1 MAVPGVAAAA
11 EVSTERLAEVE
22 ALLAQRVSEP
32 VRARWRWEVNL
43 GQPNLQR
50 FRAQL
55 SEARRG
61 REALLARDAA
71 LSEAEQQRLQGFLRL
86 EMALLRWFQ
95 ARGEREAARRAR
107 RRKPGGVAERAAAS
121 AAGGEGSAAPPARAK
136 EEEEEE
142 AAPPPSEDK
151 EPPGLPPMPSEPAA
165 ATRTTS
171 VGKVAALREALL
183 SVVTELEAAKGRGRP
198 VWAARKLEAALA
210 AFLDDR
216 LWESLRDL
224 GRAVRKEG
232 RARVRQLLALREV
245 LEEEGWAES
254 AEAMRRELEGL
265 RTGLR
270 EAPLEE
276 LQPLLE
282 KAEALLRKTDC
293 WEVACLEKGLWAGPL
308 EEAEAARREA
318 EALRQTLRQ
327 VPLGQG
333 EVALRR
339 VGQEAPVKEVHL
351 LWEKAAALET
361 QALAFWSDTLKRAE
375 EMLDQVD
382 ALRSALQNSS
392 LKEALWEKVE
402 ELRDALRETTREKVG
417 LLPLDLWGKSPREMC
432 SRLHKLCRDW
442 LQPEKKTKAQML
454 DLVILEQLLV
464 VLPTEIASWVQE
476 CGAETSAQAVALAEG
491 FLLSQAEKKQ
501 QKELQVQK
509 PFLEAIPR
517 HPKWRKDLP
526 DASQELPFRGIPQED
541 PIWDTSGGL
550 SPFPS
555 GTERVAEPAVQGLVS
570 FEEVAVCFS
579 KEEWIQLDPR
589 QKALHGEVMRENLR
603 NVASLDAVGQEN
615 VGYRQILEALRRKEG
630 RDQTELKSRE
640 RNQSKDGSRKYST
653 FQRDEIQDGA
663 APHIPKGKRTKCF
676 GESVKTFGEN
686 LDLKECDQTHAK
698 EEEDQDRED
707 EKSYSWTFILSLR
720 DRINMGEKPYKCREC
735 GKNFRSSSQVTS
747 HRRIHTGEKP
757 YKCLECGKSFSWS
770 NDLTC
775 HKRIHTGEK
784 LYKCSECG
792 RSFRRNSQLA
802 YHKRLHAGEKP
813 YKCMEC
819 GKNFLWS
826 YQLTSHKMIHT
837 GEKPYKCPECGK
849 SFRRSS
855 ELTSHRRIHTGEKPY
870 KCMECGRGFRGSS
883 ELTSHRRVHTGEKPY
898 KCIECGRTFRRN
910 SQLAYHKRLHSGEKP
925 YKCMECGKNF
935 FWSYQLTSHKMIHTG
950 EKPYKCIECG
960 KSFRGSRELS
970 SHKRIH
976 TLEELHKCLECG
988 KAFRSSSE
996 LTSHRKIHPR
1006 ERPYICME
1014 CGKNFCWS
1022 SQLTSHKRTH
1032 LGENPYKCVD
1042 CGKSFGESSELTS
1055 HKKIHLGERPYKCM
1069 KCGKSFRRNS
1079 QLSCHKRIHTGEK
1092 PFKCAECGKSFRQS
1106 SHLISHKNIHTGE
1119 KPYQCMECGKAFKRS
1134 SELASHK
1141 RIHMGGKPYE

>member
-1 MAVPGVAAAA
+1 MAAPA
-11 EVSTERLAEVE
+11 EVFPERLAEVE
-22 ALLAQRVSEP
+22 ALLAERVSEP

-43 GQPNLQR
+43 GQPNLHR

-61 REALLARDAA
+61 RDALLARDAA

-107 RRKPGGVAERAAAS
+107 RRKPGGVTGGVAAP
-121 AAGGEGSAAPPARAK
+121 AAGGGGSAAPPALAK
-136 EEEEEE
+136 EEEE
-142 AAPPPSEDK
+142 APSEDK
-151 EPPGLPPMPSEPAA
+151 ESPVPAEPAA
-165 ATRTTS
+165 APTTS
-171 VGKVAALREALL
+171 VEKVAALREALL
-183 SVVTELEAAKGRGRP
+183 GVVAELEAAEGRGRP
-198 VWAARKLEAALA
+198 VRAARKLEVALA
-210 AFLDDR
+210 AFLDDQ
-216 LWESLRDL
+216 LWESLREL

-232 RARVRQLLALREV
+232 RARARQLLALREA

-254 AEAMRRELEGL
+254 AEALRRELEGL
-265 RTGLR
+265 HTGLR
-270 EAPLEE
+270 EASLEA
-276 LQPLLE
+276 LQPMLE

-308 EEAEAARREA
+308 EEAETAQREA
-318 EALRQTLRQ
+318 EAFRRTLRQ

-333 EVALRR
+333 EAALQRAA
-339 VGQEAPVKEVHL
+339 QEAPVKEAHV

-361 QALAFWSDTLKRAE
+361 QALAFWSDTLTQAE
-375 EMLDQVD
+375 ELLAQVD
-382 ALRSALQNSS
+382 SLRSALQNSS

-417 LLPLDLWGKSPREMC
+417 LLPLDIWGKSPREMC
-432 SRLHKLCRDW
+432 SRLYQLCQDW

-454 DLVILEQLLV
+454 DLVILEQLLA
-464 VLPTEIASWVQE
+464 VLPAEMASWVRE

-491 FLLSQAEKKQ
+491 FLLSQAEKQ
-501 QKELQVQK
+501 QLEELKVRQMQQ
-509 PFLEAIPR
+509 PFLEAILR
-517 HPKWRKDLP
+517 HPKGSKDLS

-541 PIWDTSGGL
+541 PGWNTSGGS
-550 SPFPS
+550 SPFPG
-555 GTERVAEPAVQGLVS
+555 GTERMAEPPVQGLVS

-579 KEEWIQLDPR
+579 KEEWTQLNPH

-603 NVASLDAVGQEN
+603 NVASLDTVGQEN
-615 VGYRQILEALRRKEG
+615 MCCRQILEALRRKEG
-630 RDQTELKSRE
+630 RDQTELKSYE
-640 RNQSKDGSRKYST
+640 RNQSKDGSRKFSAL
-653 FQRDEIQDGA
+653 QCDEIQHRA
-663 APHIPKGKRTKCF
+663 ALHLSKGKRTKCF
-676 GESVKTFGEN
+676 GKSVKTFREKS
-686 LDLKECDQTHAK
+686 DLNEHDRTHTK
-698 EEEDQDRED
+698 EEEDQNRED
-707 EKSYSWTFILSLR
+707 EKSYSWTFVLSLR

-775 HKRIHTGEK
+775 HKKIHTVEK

-792 RSFRRNSQLA
+792 RSFRRNSQLS

-837 GEKPYKCPECGK
+837 GEKPYKCSECGK

-855 ELTSHRRIHTGEKPY
+855 ELTSHRRIHTGERPY
-870 KCMECGRGFRGSS
+870 KCVECGRGFRGSS
-883 ELTSHRRVHTGEKPY
+883 ELTSHSRVHTGEKPY

-910 SQLAYHKRLHSGEKP
+910 SQLAYHKRLHSGEKL

-935 FWSYQLTSHKMIHTG
+935 FWSYQLASHKTIHTG

-976 TLEELHKCLECG
+976 ALEELHKCLECG
-988 KAFRSSSE
+988 KAFRSSTE

-1006 ERPYICME
+1006 ERPYICTE
-1014 CGKNFCWS
+1014 CGKSFSWS
-1022 SQLTSHKRTH
+1022 SQLISHKRIH
-1032 LGENPYKCVD
+1032 SGENPYQCVE
-1042 CGKSFGESSELTS
+1042 CGESFGESSELTS
-1055 HKKIHLGERPYKCM
+1055 HKTIHLGERLYKCM

-1079 QLSCHKRIHTGEK
+1079 QLTCHKRIHTGEK

-1106 SHLISHKNIHTGE
+1106 SHLISHKTIHTGE
-1119 KPYQCMECGKAFKRS
+1119 KPYQCTECGNTFKRS
-1134 SELASHK
+1134 NELTSHK
-1141 RIHMGGKPYE
+1141 RIHMGEAAI

>member
-1 MAVPGVAAAA
+1 MEAAAAA
-11 EVSTERLAEVE
+11 EVSPERLAEAE

-61 REALLARDAA
+61 RDALLARDAA
-71 LSEAEQQRLQGFLRL
+71 LSEPEQQRLQGFLRL
-86 EMALLRWFQ
+86 EIALLRWFQ

-107 RRKPGGVAERAAAS
+107 RRKPGG
-121 AAGGEGSAAPPARAK
+121 GSAAAAAAK
-136 EEEEEE
+136 EE
-142 AAPPPSEDK
+142 AAPSEDK
-151 EPPGLPPMPSEPAA
+151 EPPPPPVEPAA
-165 ATRTTS
+165 AGAAAAS
-171 VGKVAALREALL
+171 AEKVSALREALL
-183 SVVTELEAAKGRGRP
+183 GVVAELEAGEGRGRP
-198 VWAARKLEAALA
+198 VRAARGLEAALA

-216 LWESLRDL
+216 LWESLREL
-224 GRAVRKEG
+224 SRAVRKEG
-232 RARVRQLLALREV
+232 RGRARQLLALREA

-254 AEAMRRELEGL
+254 AEALRRELQGL
-265 RTGLR
+265 RAGLR
-270 EAPLEE
+270 EAPLEG
-276 LQPLLE
+276 LQPVLE

-308 EEAEAARREA
+308 EEAEDARREA
-318 EALRQTLRQ
+318 GAFRQALRQL
-327 VPLGQG
+327 PLGQG
-333 EVALRR
+333 EAVLRR
-339 VGQEAPVKEVHL
+339 AAREAPVKEAHL

-361 QALAFWSDTLKRAE
+361 QALAFWTDTLKRAE
-375 EMLDQVD
+375 ELLARVD
-382 ALRSALQNSS
+382 ALRRALQNSS

-417 LLPLDLWGKSPREMC
+417 RLPSDAWGKSPREMC
-432 SRLHKLCRDW
+432 SRLHRLCRDW
-442 LQPEKKTKAQML
+442 LQPEKKTKAQVL
-454 DLVILEQLLV
+454 DLVILEQLLA
-464 VLPTEIASWVQE
+464 VLPAETASWVRE

-501 QKELQVQK
+501 QEELQARRVPQ
-509 PFLEAIPR
+509 PFGEEAVPR
-517 HPKWRKDLP
+517 HPKRRKDP
-526 DASQELPFRGIPQED
+526 SDASQELPFRGIPQED
-541 PIWDTSGGL
+541 PSWGTSGGS
-550 SPFPS
+550 SPFPG
-555 GTERVAEPAVQGLVS
+555 GTERVAEPPVQGLVS

-579 KEEWIQLDPR
+579 KEEWARLDPP

-603 NVASLDAVGQEN
+603 NVTSLGSVGQEN
-615 VGYRQILEALRRKEG
+615 MCYRQILEALRRKEG
-630 RDQTELKSRE
+630 RDQAELKSHE
-640 RNQSKDGSRKYST
+640 RNQSKDGSRKFS
-653 FQRDEIQDGA
+653 FQCGEIQALD
-663 APHIPKGKRTKCF
+663 IPKGKRAKGF
-676 GESVKTFGEN
+676 GKSVKTFREK
-686 LDLKECDQTHAK
+686 LDLNDHDHTTD
-698 EEEDQDRED
+698 EEDQNRED

-757 YKCLECGKSFSWS
+757 YKCLECGKSFTWS

-855 ELTSHRRIHTGEKPY
+855 ELTSHRRIHTGERPY

-898 KCIECGRTFRRN
+898 KCVECGRTFRRN
-910 SQLAYHKRLHSGEKP
+910 SQLTYHKRLHSGEKP

-935 FWSYQLTSHKMIHTG
+935 FWSYQLASHKMIHTG
-950 EKPYKCIECG
+950 EKPYKCLVCG

-976 TLEELHKCLECG
+976 ALEELHKCLECG
-988 KAFRSSSE
+988 KAFRSSAE
-996 LTSHRKIHPR
+996 LTSHSKIHPG
-1006 ERPYICME
+1006 ERPYTCTE
-1014 CGKNFCWS
+1014 CGKSFSWN
-1022 SQLTSHKRTH
+1022 SQLTSHKRIH
-1032 LGENPYKCVD
+1032 SGENPYECAE
-1042 CGKSFGESSELTS
+1042 CGESFGESSELIS
-1055 HKKIHLGERPYKCM
+1055 HKRIHLDERPYKCM
-1069 KCGKSFRRNS
+1069 KCSKSFRRNS
-1079 QLSCHKRIHTGEK
+1079 QLACHKRIHTGEK
-1092 PFKCAECGKSFRQS
+1092 PFKCAECGKSFRQN
-1106 SHLISHKNIHTGE
+1106 SHLLSHKNIHTGE
-1119 KPYQCMECGKAFKRS
+1119 KHYQCMECGKTFKRS
-1134 SELASHK
+1134 SELTSHE
-1141 RIHMGGKPYE
+1141 RIHMGEKP

>member
-1 MAVPGVAAAA
+1 MAAAAAA
-11 EVSTERLAEVE
+11 EVSPERLAEVE

-61 REALLARDAA
+61 RDALLARDAA

-107 RRKPGGVAERAAAS
+107 RRKPCGGTSGAAAS
-121 AAGGEGSAAPPARAK
+121 AAGGEGAAAK
-136 EEEEEE
+136 EE
-142 AAPPPSEDK
+142 APSEDK
-151 EPPGLPPMPSEPAA
+151 EPPVPPEPAA
-165 ATRTTS
+165 AATTS
-171 VGKVAALREALL
+171 VEKVAALREALL
-183 SVVTELEAAKGRGRP
+183 AVVAELEAAEGRGRP
-198 VWAARKLEAALA
+198 VRAARKLEVALA

-216 LWESLRDL
+216 LWESLREL

-232 RARVRQLLALREV
+232 RARARQLLALREA

-254 AEAMRRELEGL
+254 AEALRRELEGL

-270 EAPLEE
+270 EAPLEG
-276 LQPLLE
+276 LQPMLE
-282 KAEALLRKTDC
+282 KAEVLLRKTDC

-308 EEAEAARREA
+308 EEAEEARREA
-318 EALRQTLRQ
+318 KAFRQTLRQ

-333 EVALRR
+333 EAVLRR
-339 VGQEAPVKEVHL
+339 AGQEAPVKEAHL

-361 QALAFWSDTLKRAE
+361 QALAFWSDTLKQAE
-375 EMLDQVD
+375 ELLAGVD
-382 ALRSALQNSS
+382 SLRSALQNSS

-402 ELRDALRETTREKVG
+402 ELRDALRETTREKVS
-417 LLPLDLWGKSPREMC
+417 LLPLDMWGKSPREMC
-432 SRLHKLCRDW
+432 SRLHQLCRDW

-454 DLVILEQLLV
+454 DLVILEQLLAM
-464 VLPTEIASWVQE
+464 LPAEMASWVRE

-491 FLLSQAEKKQ
+491 FLLSQAEK
-501 QKELQVQK
+501 ELQVRQVQQS
-509 PFLEAIPR
+509 FLETIPR
-517 HPKWRKDLP
+517 HPKWRKDLS

-541 PIWDTSGGL
+541 PSWDTSEGS
-550 SPFPS
+550 SPFPG
-555 GTERVAEPAVQGLVS
+555 GTERVAEPPVQGLVS

-579 KEEWIQLDPR
+579 KEEWTQLDPR

-603 NVASLDAVGQEN
+603 NVASVDTVGQEN
-615 VGYRQILEALRRKEG
+615 TCYRQILEALRRKEG
-630 RDQTELKSRE
+630 RDQTELKSHE
-640 RNQSKDGSRKYST
+640 RNRSKDGSRKFSAI
-653 FQRDEIQDGA
+653 QCHEIQDGA
-663 APHIPKGKRTKCF
+663 ALHLSKGKKIKCF
-676 GESVKTFGEN
+676 GKSVKTFREK
-686 LDLKECDQTHAK
+686 LDLNEDDRTPTK
-698 EEEDQDRED
+698 EEEDQNREG
-707 EKSYSWTFILSLR
+707 ERSYSWTFILSLR

-837 GEKPYKCPECGK
+837 GEKPYKCLECGK

-855 ELTSHRRIHTGEKPY
+855 ELTSHRRIHTGERPY
-870 KCMECGRGFRGSS
+870 KCLECGRGFRGSS

-935 FWSYQLTSHKMIHTG
+935 FWSYQLASHKTIHTG
-950 EKPYKCIECG
+950 EKPYRCIECG

-976 TLEELHKCLECG
+976 TLEELHKCLKCG
-988 KAFRSSSE
+988 KAFRSSTE

-1014 CGKNFCWS
+1014 CGKSFSWS
-1022 SQLTSHKRTH
+1022 SQLTSHKRIH
-1032 LGENPYKCVD
+1032 SGETPYKCVE
-1042 CGKSFGESSELTS
+1042 CGKIFRESSELAS
-1055 HKKIHLGERPYKCM
+1055 HKTIHLGERPYKCV

-1079 QLSCHKRIHTGEK
+1079 QLTCHRRIHTGEK

-1106 SHLISHKNIHTGE
+1106 SHLLSHKNIHTGE
-1119 KPYQCMECGKAFKRS
+1119 KPHQCTECGKTFKRS
-1134 SELASHK
+1134 SELSSHQ
-1141 RIHMGGKPYE
+1141 RIHLGEKP